1 MFRGRFAAQPTA
13 TGFRVTAQLPL
24 DDAATAS

>member
-13 TGFRVTAQLPL
+13 SGFRVTAQLPF
-24 DDAATAS
+24 DESAVAS